1 MASYLPVCQHLFPHF
16 PSILFHPPLAA
27 QELNPLFTSGKN
39 GLKLHSLPLGAVGV
53 AGMAFVVGLGVFEDE
68 TVGALQPVRALLHA
82 VGPVFEIEAFHA
94 LVRAL

>member
-1 MASYLPVCQHLFPHF
+1 MRQ
-16 PSILFHPPLAA
+16 
-27 QELNPLFTSGKN
+27 KN
-39 GLKLHSLPLGAVGV
+39 GLYVENLFFVCVPNSSPLGAVDM

-94 LVRAL
+94 LVWAL